1 MTSPSTTTAAST
13 HHSHEGGPLDS
24 DDDGCTDGEA
34 VGAGVAAARVG
45 EVGGAVCVCVGEVRG
60 AVSVGEVGGAVCV
73 GVGATTITDDLV
85 GLGSACA
92 GADVREGAGGG
103 GDSVSSGV
111 RVRSGTCGD
120 ACVRLG
126 SADAGVRVGS
136 GTVAVGDG
144 NPLAVRVTV
153 GEGRLTSPFPPQEPR
168 SRAASASPAIRTIN
182 GNHPALPDPARLATA
197 PPPAFG

>member
-34 VGAGVAAARVG
+34 VGAGVAAVRVG
-45 EVGGAVCVCVGEVRG
+45 EVGGAVCVGEVRG
-60 AVSVGEVGGAVCV
+60 AVCVGEVRGAVCV
-73 GVGATTITDDLV
+73 GVGATTITDDSV

-92 GADVREGAGGG
+92 GADVRVGAGGD

-111 RVRSGTCGD
+111 RVRSGTSGD
-120 ACVRLG
+120 AGVRPG

-153 GEGRLTSPFPPQEPR
+153 GEGKLTPPFPPQEPR
-168 SRAASASPAIRTIN
+168 NRAASASPAIRTIS
-182 GNHPALPDPARLATA
+182 GNQPALPDPARLATA

>member
-1 MTSPSTTTAAST
+1 MTSASTTTAAST

-34 VGAGVAAARVG
+34 VGAGVAAVRVG
-45 EVGGAVCVCVGEVRG
+45 EVGGAVCVGEVRGAVSVGEVRG

-92 GADVREGAGGG
+92 GADVRVGAGGDG
-103 GDSVSSGV
+103 GSVSSGV
-111 RVRSGTCGD
+111 RVRSGTSG
-120 ACVRLG
+120 
-126 SADAGVRVGS
+126 DAGVRVGS